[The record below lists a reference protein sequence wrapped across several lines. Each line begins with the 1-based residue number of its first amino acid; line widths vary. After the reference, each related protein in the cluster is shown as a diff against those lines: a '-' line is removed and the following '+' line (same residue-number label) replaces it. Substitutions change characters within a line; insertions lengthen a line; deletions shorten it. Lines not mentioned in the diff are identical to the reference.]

1 MSHIYIDGTK
11 ITANANKGNDQL
23 LTGYNIQQCK
33 QKEYKKKITETHF
46 FVNLGFLICCFFT
59 APFVERMMGIEPT
72 RSAWK
77 AEVLP
82 LNYIRLSLQ
91 QIVLYHYR

>member
-33 QKEYKKKITETHF
+33 QKNHRDSLFRESRLF
-46 FVNLGFLICCFFT
+46 NMLFLYSTFCGADDGNRT
-59 APFVERMMGIEPT
+59 T

-82 LNYIRLSLQ
+82 LNYIRLSM
-91 QIVLYHYR
+91 

>member
-23 LTGYNIQQCK
+23 LPEYNIQQCK
-33 QKEYKKKITETHF
+33 QKNTETHF

-72 RSAWK
+72 RPAWK
-77 AEVLP
+77 AGVLP
-82 LNYIRLSLQ
+82 LNYIRILRCLFLQRNSL
-91 QIVLYHYR
+91 

>member
-23 LTGYNIQQCK
+23 LPEYNIQQCK
-33 QKEYKKKITETHF
+33 QKNTETHF

-72 RSAWK
+72 HSAK
-77 AEVLP
+77 ILKKYVCYLLFVL
-82 LNYIRLSLQ
+82 RLFVFECML
-91 QIVLYHYR
+91 IYVL

>member
-33 QKEYKKKITETHF
+33 QKNHRDSLFRESR
-46 FVNLGFLICCFFT
+46 LFLYAVFYSFLFKT
-59 APFVERMMGIEPT
+59 F
-72 RSAWK
+72 
-77 AEVLP
+77 
-82 LNYIRLSLQ
+82 NF
-91 QIVLYHYR
+91 

>member
-1 MSHIYIDGTK
+1 MK
-11 ITANANKGNDQL
+11 AKN
-23 LTGYNIQQCK
+23 
-33 QKEYKKKITETHF
+33 TETHF

-82 LNYIRLSLQ
+82 LNYIRLSVTLL
-91 QIVLYHYR
+91 LYHAVWYMSRIFFVVKYTGAFDEHP

>member
-23 LTGYNIQQCK
+23 LPEYNIQQCK
-33 QKEYKKKITETHF
+33 QKNTETHF
-46 FVNLGFLICCFFT
+46 FVNLGVLICCFFT

-72 RSAWK
+72 HSAK
-77 AEVLP
+77 ILKKYVCYLLFVL
-82 LNYIRLSLQ
+82 RLFVFECML
-91 QIVLYHYR
+91 IYVL

>member
-11 ITANANKGNDQL
+11 ITANANKGNDRL
-23 LTGYNIQQCK
+23 LPGYNIQQCK
-33 QKEYKKKITETHF
+33 QKKTETHF

-59 APFVERMMGIEPT
+59 APFMERMMGIEPT

-91 QIVLYHYR
+91 QIVLSLIHI

>member
-11 ITANANKGNDQL
+11 ITANANKGNDRL
-23 LTGYNIQQCK
+23 LPGYNIQQCK
-33 QKEYKKKITETHF
+33 QKNTETHF

-72 RSAWK
+72 HSAK
-77 AEVLP
+77 ILKKYVCYLLFVL
-82 LNYIRLSLQ
+82 RLFVFECML
-91 QIVLYHYR
+91 IYVL

>member
-23 LTGYNIQQCK
+23 LPEYNIQQCK
-33 QKEYKKKITETHF
+33 QKNTETHF

-72 RSAWK
+72 QSAK
-77 AEVLP
+77 ILKKYVCYLLFVL
-82 LNYIRLSLQ
+82 RLFVFECML
-91 QIVLYHYR
+91 IYVL

>member
-11 ITANANKGNDQL
+11 ITANANKGNDRL
-23 LTGYNIQQCK
+23 LPEYNIQQCK
-33 QKEYKKKITETHF
+33 QKNTETHF

-72 RSAWK
+72 HSAK
-77 AEVLP
+77 ILKKYVCYLLFVL
-82 LNYIRLSLQ
+82 RLFVFECML
-91 QIVLYHYR
+91 IYVL

>member
-33 QKEYKKKITETHF
+33 QKNHRDSLFRESR
-46 FVNLGFLICCFFT
+46 LFLYAVFYSSF
-59 APFVERMMGIEPT
+59 
-72 RSAWK
+72 
-77 AEVLP
+77 
-82 LNYIRLSLQ
+82 
-91 QIVLYHYR
+91 

>member
-23 LTGYNIQQCK
+23 LPEYNIQQCK
-33 QKEYKKKITETHF
+33 QKNTETHF

-72 RSAWK
+72 RSMNELVEQGFLVGYTLGWSFG
-77 AEVLP
+77 LI
-82 LNYIRLSLQ
+82 LLR
-91 QIVLYHYR
+91 

>member
-1 MSHIYIDGTK
+1 MQIRVTTDI
-11 ITANANKGNDQL
+11 AR
-23 LTGYNIQQCK
+23 IQYSAMQEK
-33 QKEYKKKITETHF
+33 NTETHF

>member
-11 ITANANKGNDQL
+11 ITANANKGNADYCPD
-23 LTGYNIQQCK
+23 TIFSNAS
-33 QKEYKKKITETHF
+33 KKITETHF

-59 APFVERMMGIEPT
+59 APFMERMMGIEPT

-82 LNYIRLSLQ
+82 LNYIRLSL
-91 QIVLYHYR
+91 

>member
-11 ITANANKGNDQL
+11 ITANANKGNDRL
-23 LTGYNIQQCK
+23 LLGYNIQQCK
-33 QKEYKKKITETHF
+33 QKKRDSLFRESR
-46 FVNLGFLICCFFT
+46 LLICCFFT

-82 LNYIRLSLQ
+82 LNYIRLSM
-91 QIVLYHYR
+91 